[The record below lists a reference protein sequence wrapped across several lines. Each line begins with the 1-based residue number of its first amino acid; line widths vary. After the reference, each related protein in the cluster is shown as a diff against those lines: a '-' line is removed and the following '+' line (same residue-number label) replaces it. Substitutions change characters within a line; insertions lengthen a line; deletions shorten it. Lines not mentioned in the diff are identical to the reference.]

1 MKMAGAASFPFDG
14 MLAGDAYMWS
24 KYRDDRELLEKFR
37 EFTQNQFD
45 AQRGYYGT
53 IGDRTIIKNC
63 SIIKDV
69 KIGSDAYI
77 KGANKLKNLTV
88 NSDPDR
94 QSQIGKDVNW
104 LTGSSGTGAGYFM
117 V

>member
-1 MKMAGAASFPFDG
+1 MKMAGAASFHSMACWPVMPTCG
-14 MLAGDAYMWS
+14 ASTATTGNCP
-24 KYRDDRELLEKFR
+24 KIQGIH
-37 EFTQNQFD
+37 TNQFD

-77 KGANKLKNLTV
+77 KGANKLKTSPLTATPTG
-88 NSDPDR
+88 SR
-94 QSQIGKDVNW
+94 RSGKDVNW